1 MLDQYGLRAHNRRVT
16 NPRTVAH
23 TPVYYRVRS
32 VARVVTMLVVN
43 AFWVAV
49 FLGLI
54 LGAWLLAGSAAEWL
68 IGVTK

>member
-1 MLDQYGLRAHNRRVT
+1 MLDQAGLRAHNRRVT

-43 AFWVAV
+43 SLWVAV
-49 FLGLI
+49 FVGLI